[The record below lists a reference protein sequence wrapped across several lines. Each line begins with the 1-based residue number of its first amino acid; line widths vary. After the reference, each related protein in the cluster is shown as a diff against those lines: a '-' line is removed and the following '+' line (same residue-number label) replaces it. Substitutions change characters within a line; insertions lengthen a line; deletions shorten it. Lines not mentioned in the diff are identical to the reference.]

1 MKNKIKNLVP
11 YLGMVISAA
20 LVTTLTY
27 GVIMIILAVISGN
40 YFLAI

>member
-1 MKNKIKNLVP
+1 MKQKLTKIAP
-11 YLGMVISAA
+11 YVGMVVSAT
-20 LVTTLTY
+20 LITTLTY